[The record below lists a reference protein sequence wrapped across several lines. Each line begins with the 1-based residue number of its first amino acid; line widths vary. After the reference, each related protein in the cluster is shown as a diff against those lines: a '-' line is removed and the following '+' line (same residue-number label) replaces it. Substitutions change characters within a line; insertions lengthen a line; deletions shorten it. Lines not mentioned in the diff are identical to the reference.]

1 MLSIETRIFY
11 FGPSM
16 SYISLL
22 FDPVIYHLTD
32 FFNQLFINSFGTI
45 LFYRFGIPAAADFFH
60 FEPVIS
66 MVVNGINDIAI
77 FRFCFEDPDVDHL
90 VCEFVPEV
98 QVMLKCRVK

>member
-1 MLSIETRIFY
+1 
-11 FGPSM
+11 
-16 SYISLL
+16 
-22 FDPVIYHLTD
+22 
-32 FFNQLFINSFGTI
+32 
-45 LFYRFGIPAAADFFH
+45 
-60 FEPVIS
+60 